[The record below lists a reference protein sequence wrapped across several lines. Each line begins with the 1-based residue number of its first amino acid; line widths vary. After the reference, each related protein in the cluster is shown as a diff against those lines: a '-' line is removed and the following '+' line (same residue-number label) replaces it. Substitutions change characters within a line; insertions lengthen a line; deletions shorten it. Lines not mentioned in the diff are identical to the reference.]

1 MNRIALVTFTCSLFA
16 CSQDAD
22 IGIDSQPVT
31 CGDVGT
37 ADIAGRVTDPY
48 TNTSYEFG
56 TVTPRVAL
64 IPNNPDWPYTA
75 ILEDGTLQLQ
85 LGFHCGAAELESYR
99 VSPGNRQ
106 QFECPLEVHGAVLGQ
121 IEYLPARSGTL
132 VVDENSNCLA
142 GRFTIDFGAYGE
154 LGGWF
159 SAPWQ

>member
-22 IGIDSQPVT
+22 IGIASQPVS
-31 CGDVGT
+31 CADVGT
-37 ADIAGRVTDPY
+37 ADITGRVTDPY
-48 TNTSYEFG
+48 TNTVHEFG
-56 TVTPRVAL
+56 TVTPRIELV
-64 IPNNPDWPYTA
+64 PNSPDFPYTA
-75 ILEDGTLQLQ
+75 VLEDGRINLL

-99 VSPGNRQ
+99 VEGNRE
-106 QFECPLEVHGAVLGQ
+106 QFDCPLEVTGSVGGQ
-121 IEYLPARSGTL
+121 VEYLPAETGTL

-142 GRFTIDFGAYGE
+142 GRFTIDFGEYGE